1 VGIESPVRQVHLQGN
16 NAVFRMDRDTDSAAF
31 MLVRTAAGNFSSIYK
46 TFVVGVN
53 AVGANNGRFVIN
65 DLGTALSGDG
75 TRRFTIS
82 SDGRIGNFDG
92 PVAGLHVRNPM
103 AGDILRLDS
112 TAGTKRFAVADN
124 GDVYARGADLE
135 LRRTNTTSGGYRITS
150 GVSTLLADTGQGDD
164 EESFLAL
171 NGDGAILCNPGDT
184 ALLTLLD
191 TDDHKPAYILKNT
204 QMQFET
210 PADFTI
216 ACTNQQASDQLI
228 LKTTGEE
235 IWYVADSD
243 GDTLQTYCHSWYCN
257 GTGNANK
264 RMGLDIAGNLF
275 LDANLT
281 QNTSFDLAEAFWK
294 SDPAIEAGDVVRVDP
309 AAPNAVVLARQAN
322 DPAVV
327 GVIST
332 DPGIVM
338 GGGAFCTNKLVDLWG
353 EEVAALFAKERGQIE
368 AALMATDTHLQACAA
383 QLARLEGV
391 ATAAAKAREKPED
404 VARAEAE
411 YASEQ
416 QQLADALEER
426 ALRAFCERHLAKLSL
441 AGRVPVKVDASY
453 GSIRPGDALVA
464 SDTPGRAMRAED
476 PAPGTVIGKA
486 LEPCAAGQGLIM
498 MLVMNR

>member
-1 VGIESPVRQVHLQGN
+1 MGLTDEGHLY
-16 NAVFRMDRDTDSAAF
+16 
-31 MLVRTAAGNFSSIYK
+31 L
-46 TFVVGVN
+46 
-53 AVGANNGRFVIN
+53 
-65 DLGTALSGDG
+65 
-75 TRRFTIS
+75 
-82 SDGRIGNFDG
+82 
-92 PVAGLHVRNPM
+92 
-103 AGDILRLDS
+103 
-112 TAGTKRFAVADN
+112 
-124 GDVYARGADLE
+124 
-135 LRRTNTTSGGYRITS
+135 
-150 GVSTLLADTGQGDD
+150 
-164 EESFLAL
+164 
-171 NGDGAILCNPGDT
+171 DGAL
-184 ALLTLLD
+184 
-191 TDDHKPAYILKNT
+191 
-204 QMQFET
+204 
-210 PADFTI
+210 
-216 ACTNQQASDQLI
+216 QQL
-228 LKTTGEE
+228 
-235 IWYVADSD
+235 Y
-243 GDTLQTYCHSWYCN
+243 N
-257 GTGNANK
+257 
-264 RMGLDIAGNLF
+264 
-275 LDANLT
+275 
-281 QNTSFDLAEAFWK
+281 FDLAEAFWK
-294 SDPAIEAGDVVRVDP
+294 SEPEIEAGDVVRVDP

-338 GGGAFCTNKLVDLWG
+338 GGGAFCTNKLASVWG

-368 AALMATDTHLQACAA
+368 AALMATDRHLQACAA
-383 QLARLEGV
+383 QLASLENA
-391 ATAAAKAREKPED
+391 ATIAAKAREKPED